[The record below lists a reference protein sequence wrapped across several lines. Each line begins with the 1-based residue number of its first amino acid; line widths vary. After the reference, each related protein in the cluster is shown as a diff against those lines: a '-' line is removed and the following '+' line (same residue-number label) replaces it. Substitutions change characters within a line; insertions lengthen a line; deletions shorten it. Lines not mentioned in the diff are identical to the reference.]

1 MKVIINKSTQK
12 LIRVKLFSTDE
23 ELMLA
28 VKEDDLDALSP
39 LFEKYHVKLYNFFL
53 RLTHDRE
60 SSRDL
65 TQNVFSRILKYRT
78 SYDEKQAFKTWI
90 YKLARNVHIDHY
102 NKNRYL
108 GSDYTDLENLHGNER
123 DAVDEMDDSER
134 KEILREALDQL
145 PVEHREVIELSKF
158 QGLKYEEISKIT
170 GSSVPAVKVKVHR
183 AIKKLK
189 EIYFQI
195 A

>member
-1 MKVIINKSTQK
+1 M
-12 LIRVKLFSTDE
+12 KLFSTDE

-65 TQNVFSRILKYRT
+65 TQNVFSRILKYRS

-108 GSDYTDLENLHGNER
+108 GSDYTDLENLQGNER
-123 DAVDEMDDSER
+123 DAMEEMDDSER

>member
-1 MKVIINKSTQK
+1 M
-12 LIRVKLFSTDE
+12 KLFSTDE

-28 VKEDDLDALSP
+28 VKEGDLDALTP
-39 LFEKYHVKLYNFFL
+39 IFEKYHVKMYNFFL
-53 RLTHDRE
+53 RMNRDRE
-60 SSRDL
+60 TSRDL
-65 TQNVFSRILKYRT
+65 TQNVFSRILKYRN
-78 SYDEKQAFKTWI
+78 SYDEKQSFKTWI

-108 GSDYTDLENLHGNER
+108 NSDYQDVETIQGNDR
-123 DAVDEMDDSER
+123 DALDEMEDSER
-134 KEILREALDQL
+134 KDILREALEQL
-145 PVEHREVIELSKF
+145 PVEQKEVIELSRF

>member
-1 MKVIINKSTQK
+1 M
-12 LIRVKLFSTDE
+12 KLFSTDE
-23 ELMLA
+23 ELMQA
-28 VKEDDLDALSP
+28 VKEGDLDALTP
-39 LFEKYHVKLYNFFL
+39 IFEKYHVKLYNFFL
-53 RLTHDRE
+53 RQTRDRE

-65 TQNVFSRILKYRT
+65 TQNVFSRILKYRHT
-78 SYDEKQAFKTWI
+78 YNEKQGFKTWI

-108 GSDYTDLENLHGNER
+108 GSEYDDIENIGDGSR
-123 DAVDEMDDSER
+123 DALDEMEESER
-134 KEILREALDQL
+134 RETLMEALEQL
-145 PVEHREVIELSKF
+145 PAEQKEVIELSRF
-158 QGLKYEEISKIT
+158 QGLKYEEISRIT

>member
-1 MKVIINKSTQK
+1 M
-12 LIRVKLFSTDE
+12 KLFSTDE

-28 VKEDDLDALSP
+28 VKEGDLDALSP

-53 RLTHDRE
+53 HLTRDRE

-65 TQNVFSRILKYRT
+65 TQNVFGRILKYRT
-78 SYDEKQAFKTWI
+78 SYDEKQPFKTWI

-108 GSDYTDLENLHGNER
+108 SSDFEDVETLAGNER
-123 DAVDEMDDSER
+123 DAMNEMEDSER
-134 KEILREALDQL
+134 KEILREALDRL
-145 PVEHREVIELSKF
+145 PVEQKEILELSRF

-170 GSSVPAVKVKVHR
+170 GSSIPAVKVKVHR

>member
-1 MKVIINKSTQK
+1 MNI
-12 LIRVKLFSTDE
+12 FSTDE
-23 ELMLA
+23 ELMIA
-28 VKEDDLDALSP
+28 VKEGDLDALSP

-53 RLTHDRE
+53 RLTSDKE
-60 SSRDL
+60 NSRDL

-78 SYDEKQAFKTWI
+78 SYNEKHQFKAWI
-90 YKLARNVHIDHY
+90 YQLARNVHIDHY
-102 NKNRYL
+102 NKNRYWA
-108 GSDYTDLENLHGNER
+108 SEYDDTENIPGNDR
-123 DAVDEMDDSER
+123 DAQEEMEDTER
-134 KEILREALDQL
+134 KEILMEAIGQL
-145 PVEHREVIELSKF
+145 PVDQKEVIELSRF

>member
-1 MKVIINKSTQK
+1 M
-12 LIRVKLFSTDE
+12 KLFSTDE

-28 VKEDDLDALSP
+28 VKEGDLDALTP
-39 LFEKYHVKLYNFFL
+39 IFEKYHVKLYNFFL
-53 RLTHDRE
+53 RLTHERE

-65 TQNVFSRILKYRT
+65 TQNVFSRILKYRS

-108 GSDYTDLENLHGNER
+108 GSDYIDLENLQGNER

-134 KEILREALDQL
+134 KEILREALGQL
-145 PVEHREVIELSKF
+145 PVEHREVLELSKF

>member
-1 MKVIINKSTQK
+1 
-12 LIRVKLFSTDE
+12 VKLFSTDE

-28 VKEDDLDALSP
+28 VKEGDLDALTP
-39 LFEKYHVKLYNFFL
+39 IFEKYHVKMYNFFL
-53 RLTHDRE
+53 RLVRE
-60 SSRDL
+60 RETSRDL
-65 TQNVFSRILKYRT
+65 TQNVFSRILKYRA
-78 SYDEKQAFKTWI
+78 SYDEKQPFKTWI

-108 GSDYTDLENLHGNER
+108 TSDYQDVEMLEDNQR
-123 DAVDEMDDSER
+123 DALVEMEDSER
-134 KEILREALDQL
+134 KDILREALEQL
-145 PVEHREVIELSKF
+145 PVEQKEVIELSRF

>member
-1 MKVIINKSTQK
+1 M
-12 LIRVKLFSTDE
+12 KLFSTDE
-23 ELMLA
+23 ELMFA
-28 VKEDDLDALSP
+28 VKEGDLDALSP
-39 LFEKYHVKLYNFFL
+39 LFEKYHVNLYNFFL
-53 RLTHDRE
+53 RLTRERE

-65 TQNVFSRILKYRT
+65 TQNVFSRILKYRS
-78 SYDEKQAFKTWI
+78 SYDENQAFKTWM
-90 YKLARNVHIDHY
+90 YKLARNVHIDYY

-108 GSDYTDLENLHGNER
+108 SSDYLHLENIAGDDRN
-123 DAVDEMDDSER
+123 AVDEMEDSER
-134 KEILREALDQL
+134 KEILKEALEQL
-145 PVEHREVIELSKF
+145 PVEQKEVLELSKF

-170 GSSVPAVKVKVHR
+170 GSSIPAVKVKVHR

>member
-1 MKVIINKSTQK
+1 M
-12 LIRVKLFSTDE
+12 KLFSTDE

-28 VKEDDLDALSP
+28 VKEGDLDALTP
-39 LFEKYHVKLYNFFL
+39 IFEKYHIQLYNFFL
-53 RLTHDRE
+53 RLTRDRE
-60 SSRDL
+60 LSRDL
-65 TQNVFSRILKYRT
+65 TQNVFSRILSYRT
-78 SYDEKQAFKTWI
+78 SYDEKQAFKPWM
-90 YKLARNVHIDHY
+90 YRLARNTHIDHY

-108 GSDYTDLENLHGNER
+108 TADSDAVENLAGNDQ
-123 DAVDEMDDSER
+123 DALSEMKTNEQ
-134 KEILREALDQL
+134 KETLMEALEQL
-145 PVEHREVIELSKF
+145 PVEQQEILELSKF

>member
-1 MKVIINKSTQK
+1 M
-12 LIRVKLFSTDE
+12 KLFSTDE

-28 VKEDDLDALSP
+28 VKEGDLDALTP
-39 LFEKYHVKLYNFFL
+39 LFEKYHLNLYNFFL
-53 RLTHDRE
+53 HLTRDRE

-65 TQNVFSRILKYRT
+65 TQNVFARILKYRS

-108 GSDYTDLENLHGNER
+108 SSDFEDVDNFAGNPR
-123 DAVDEMDDSER
+123 DAIDALEDSER
-134 KEILREALDQL
+134 REILREALDRL
-145 PVEHREVIELSKF
+145 PVEQKEILELSRF

>member
-1 MKVIINKSTQK
+1 MNANKSK
-12 LIRVKLFSTDE
+12 RKVKIFSTDE
-23 ELMLA
+23 ELMTA
-28 VKEDDLDALSP
+28 VKEGDLDALSP

-53 RLTHDRE
+53 RLTRDRE
-60 SSRDL
+60 TSRDL
-65 TQNVFSRILKYRT
+65 TQNVFSRILRYRET
-78 SYDEKQAFKTWI
+78 YNERHQFKPWI
-90 YKLARNVHIDHY
+90 YQLARNVHIDHY

-108 GSDYTDLENLHGNER
+108 ISDYDDTEALADQ
-123 DAVDEMDDSER
+123 DADARQKMEDSER
-134 KEILREALDQL
+134 HEILREALDQL
-145 PVEHREVIELSKF
+145 PVDQKEVIELSRF